1 MLSLKYNAA
10 YKFNQK
16 IQLLLPQNKT
26 PRQQISYLNSI
37 VARFNSN
44 NIVFR
49 YHNNAY
55 FRDRIELWWKSK
67 QEDTIVFCSSLND
80 GNCKSLDDMILK
92 LVEWCKMMKIAIH
105 ENERWFLSCISFDSC
120 RVEEGELKFLDIV
133 SRFNGSS
140 MEQFEM
146 FLDMME
152 ITQA

>member
-26 PRQQISYLNSI
+26 ARQQISYLNSI
-37 VARFNSN
+37 VARFNSD

-49 YHNNAY
+49 YHNNTY
-55 FRDRIELWWKSK
+55 YGDRIELWWKSK
-67 QEDTIVFCSSLND
+67 HDNTIVFCSELKDSN
-80 GNCKSLDDMILK
+80 NKSLDDMILK
-92 LVEWCKMMKIAIH
+92 LVEWCKLMKTAIH
-105 ENERWFLSCISFDSC
+105 DNSRWFLAFISFDSC
-120 RVEEGELKFLDIV
+120 KIEESDLKFLDIL

-152 ITQA
+152 ITGA